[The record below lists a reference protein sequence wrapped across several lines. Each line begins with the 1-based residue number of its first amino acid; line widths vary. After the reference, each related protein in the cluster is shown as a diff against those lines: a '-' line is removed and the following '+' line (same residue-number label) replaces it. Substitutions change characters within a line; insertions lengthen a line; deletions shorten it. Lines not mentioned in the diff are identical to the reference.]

1 MSRERRE
8 KESNEVHVTTFNK
21 KSRGEKKKKS
31 GLIIIIIQSNV
42 IGSKQRTKSF
52 THKSQATSESSKH
65 RAANPIA
72 GLIVSTK

>member
-1 MSRERRE
+1 VSRERRE

-31 GLIIIIIQSNV
+31 GLIIIIIIIIQSNV

-52 THKSQATSESSKH
+52 THKSQA
-65 RAANPIA
+65 RAQSIEQQTQS
-72 GLIVSTK
+72 LV

>member
-21 KSRGEKKKKS
+21 KSRGKKKS
-31 GLIIIIIQSNV
+31 GLIIIIIIIIQSNV

-52 THKSQATSESSKH
+52 THKSQA
-65 RAANPIA
+65 RAQSIEQQTQS
-72 GLIVSTK
+72 LV